1 MIFMAECF
9 TFGGRESTRI
19 VLGNIKD
26 TSSNVL
32 LLLLPLVV
40 FFLSLSLFVNFV
52 LGSQQARDKKKKHEA
67 QDTNSSQKHS
77 VSFLHACCRYLQIIS
92 LTHYPVL
99 CISALSCS
107 RLFFIQS
114 CCQASSH
121 QQDVNKP
128 NSYSKW
134 QKED

>member
-52 LGSQQARDKKKKHEA
+52 LGSQQARDKKKHEA